1 MLKNGTTL
9 AIRGVDTEENEHS
22 EVCPLSA
29 YRSPRLAERMS
40 NYDVDLEDVGFMHD
54 AQRVHY
60 CQTICMACLR
70 IYEMNSYNHTLLE
83 MITRTLQFMGSVG
96 LAPAPTEVHDIL
108 APVSVKSFVFF

>member
-1 MLKNGTTL
+1 
-9 AIRGVDTEENEHS
+9 
-22 EVCPLSA
+22 
-29 YRSPRLAERMS
+29 MS

-70 IYEMNSYNHTLLE
+70 IYKMNSYNHTLLE

-108 APVSVKSFVFF
+108 APVSVKSYVFF